1 MGAIVQT
8 TLLAAALA
16 LLAAC
21 APQPEVVPP
30 ETTPETAQTV
40 TKAPAATLDDQ
51 HLHDNPLLYANDV
64 DDSVVT
70 MYLTVSRGNAAE
82 NTDHSWAEINT

>member
-1 MGAIVQT
+1 MGPIVKT

-21 APQPEVVPP
+21 APQLEVPP
-30 ETTPETAQTV
+30 QATPETAQTV
-40 TKAPAATLDDQ
+40 SKAPAAALDEQ
-51 HLHDNPLLYANDV
+51 HLHYNPLLYTHDV

-70 MYLTVSRGNAAE
+70 MYPTVSRGNAA
-82 NTDHSWAEINT
+82 

>member
-1 MGAIVQT
+1 MELIIKS
-8 TLLAAALA
+8 TLLAAGLA

-40 TKAPAATLDDQ
+40 SKAPAAALDDQ

-70 MYLTVSRGNAAE
+70 MYLPRAQKGADSHGG
-82 NTDHSWAEINT
+82 

>member
-1 MGAIVQT
+1 MGAIVKT
-8 TLLAAALA
+8 ALLAAALA

-21 APQPEVVPP
+21 APQPEVTPQ
-30 ETTPETAQTV
+30 TPETAQTV
-40 TKAPAATLDDQ
+40 SKAPAATLDEQ
-51 HLHDNPLLYANDV
+51 HLHDNPLLYAHDV

-82 NTDHSWAEINT
+82 NTDHSWA